1 MEERK
6 MKKFLSLAIAMVFA
20 ISMLSFAIVVNA
32 VPGNINIT
40 GTVDLT
46 EWGQNAMRVLFD
58 QNLTTSDTDLTIANI
73 QALKSG
79 DANYNEAV
87 VNGVLDGI
95 KINDKTVREW
105 NIAAGGDY
113 GAMVHY
119 YRETGS
125 NFLAIYIDPSLAD
138 FVDGE
143 SHFVSINSSVASYTG
158 LNVLGK
164 AFQLNPLTMVWEA
177 AKLEITQGIDLTP
190 WEQNAMRVVFNHNLT
205 TSDSNLTIANVQ
217 KIKPG
222 ETNYD
227 MAVVKG
233 VLDGIKINNKSVR
246 EINSEAG
253 SEDAIMVHYYRE
265 NGDNFIAIYA
275 DPTIVD
281 FSDGQARTITLN
293 SEFKAYSMREASNTT
308 LYQDPDT
315 KAWSLTAPYPGMA
328 VTGGDSH
335 PEFAWGN
342 TMRVLFDTPVWVPD
356 DAQELLLN
364 AENLKPGDDYYNEDA
379 VDSILNKIIIN
390 GKSVSEWNAINPEA
404 AQVHIGSNEND
415 IRIYMHADNVAFGDG
430 NTHIVKVLRNFI
442 SFSGYTTTE
451 EVSLNYD
458 PVAKTWGTQVVVP
471 PTPTPGAPTF
481 VYIAGSLNLTGNFG
495 NVSFYTTT
503 PITRVDRINVQAGGG
518 SIPDEVRD
526 SVRNF
531 IKVDGKTVGEWNEE
545 NDSQY
550 AVMVAMES
558 EDAGGGT
565 ILGRLS
571 IWADTVDANT
581 GFTPD
586 KDHTVEFLEGLV
598 GLNGA
603 TIAPSKWQ
611 YVAADMEWYLVTDE
625 GETSPTPTDEEA
637 SPTPTDEETQAPG
650 DSGVVATIA
659 LLVLAGGSVLT
670 LTKRRNNL
678 IENK

>member
-1 MEERK
+1 
-6 MKKFLSLAIAMVFA
+6 MKKFFSLVIALALAV
-20 ISMLSFAIVVNA
+20 SMLSFAAVVSA
-32 VPGNINIT
+32 VPEHMNIT
-40 GTVDLT
+40 KTMDVT
-46 EWGQNAMRVLFD
+46 TWGNAMRIYFD
-58 QNLTTSDTDLTIANI
+58 QNLTTSESNLTLAHI
-73 QALKSG
+73 QKLKPA
-79 DANYNEAV
+79 DANYDEAV

-95 KINDKTVREW
+95 TINDKTVREW
-105 NIAAGGDY
+105 NTFAGSEE

-119 YRETGS
+119 YRENGE
-125 NFLAIYIDPSLAD
+125 NFIAIYIDESLVN
-138 FVDGE
+138 FTDGE
-143 SHFVSINSSVASYTG
+143 SHFVSVNSIFTSYTG
-158 LNVLGK
+158 LSALGK
-164 AFQLNPLTMVWEA
+164 AFELDPLTMVWEA

-190 WEQNAMRVVFNHNLT
+190 WEQNAMRVVFNQNLT
-205 TSDSNLTIANVQ
+205 TSESNLTIANVQ

-222 ETNYD
+222 EINYD

-315 KAWSLTAPYPGMA
+315 KAWSLTAPYPVMN

-335 PEFAWGN
+335 PDFAWGN

-356 DAQELLLN
+356 EAQDLLLN
-364 AENLKPGDDYYNEDA
+364 AQGLVDGDDYYNAEA
-379 VDSILNKIIIN
+379 VDSILNKIIID

-404 AQVHIGSNEND
+404 AQVHVGSSEND
-415 IRIYMHADNVAFGDG
+415 LRIYMHPDNVAFGDG
-430 NTHIVKVLRNFI
+430 NTHVVKILKNFI

-458 PVAKTWGTQVVVP
+458 PVAKTWGTEVIVP
-471 PTPTPGAPTF
+471 PTPTPGAPTV
-481 VYIAGSLNLTGNFG
+481 VYIAGALLMTDTFG
-495 NVSFYTTT
+495 NVAFYTTS

-545 NDSQY
+545 NETNY
-550 AVMVAMES
+550 AVMVAFES

-565 ILGRLS
+565 FIGRLS
-571 IWADTVDANT
+571 IWIDNT
-581 GFTPD
+581 EDSTIGFTPGT
-586 KDHTVEFLEGLV
+586 DHTVEFLEGLV

-603 TIAPSKWQ
+603 PIAPTKWE

-625 GETSPTPTDEEA
+625 GPSPTEQA
-637 SPTPTDEETQAPG
+637 VTPTEAGTDDETQTPG
-650 DSGVVATIA
+650 DSGVVSSIA
-659 LLVLAGGSVLT
+659 LLLFAAGTVLT
-670 LTKRRNNL
+670 LTKKRQNALRN
-678 IENK
+678 KQ